1 MNTADAPVQDA
12 EPGRMVRLI
21 RPAATEDPTPAR
33 LLLLHGLAG
42 GASVWEGFAEL
53 ADPAWEVW
61 VADLPWS
68 GFSRPGWPDRPVT
81 DWVDRAVAGVPGGP
95 DVIAGH
101 SFGANALLAWLAG
114 PGPRSAARPAGAV
127 LVSPFYRPSRHD
139 FDWATLSHYVN
150 SFDRILEEGLTV
162 SAGHRLAADVRHQMA
177 LKVREHVG
185 PYGWMRFFGMYL
197 ETPRLPV
204 ERLRTPF
211 LIVGGE
217 RDGAAPAAEA
227 EALGRSLPHA
237 DVRVVTDVGHFPMV
251 ERVAEFSEAVNG
263 FLRTITVRRPRP
275 GGPRFVDRFADGFPL
290 DVSPDGVHLMTAAV
304 EPTLTKALLADTTTV
319 RLRPRYE
326 GSNICTW
333 IGFKHVN
340 YLVEEAVLIHFAQSG
355 VPARQLYEEYGLGLD
370 VVGLDTRILHAF
382 HMDDEA
388 EAEVVPD
395 TSAEDGT
402 LGFRV
407 TVRVDR
413 AGSTLKAVTSKVRVS
428 LRTDS
433 YLDLPTEA
441 PAELAR
447 FTVARLGTHEGAAE
461 AAGACVAA
469 DAVLAAGG
477 DEAAVLG
484 ALTEGRNAYA
494 WKWNITYPYCHFTE
508 RLQMSGYLRLME
520 EAKDRFV
527 LDRGISIKTLLDDR
541 KWIPVVP
548 RSALRIVDEALMEED
563 LYTVYTVEEIFKD
576 FTYTS
581 RMDCYVVRDGRLTLT
596 ATGRIVHGYAVI
608 ENRRD
613 WHLVPFDQRVLG
625 ALAGKPGSG
634 S

>member
-1 MNTADAPVQDA
+1 
-12 EPGRMVRLI
+12 
-21 RPAATEDPTPAR
+21 
-33 LLLLHGLAG
+33 
-42 GASVWEGFAEL
+42 
-53 ADPAWEVW
+53 
-61 VADLPWS
+61 
-68 GFSRPGWPDRPVT
+68 
-81 DWVDRAVAGVPGGP
+81 
-95 DVIAGH
+95 
-101 SFGANALLAWLAG
+101 
-114 PGPRSAARPAGAV
+114 
-127 LVSPFYRPSRHD
+127 
-139 FDWATLSHYVN
+139 
-150 SFDRILEEGLTV
+150 
-162 SAGHRLAADVRHQMA
+162 
-177 LKVREHVG
+177 
-185 PYGWMRFFGMYL
+185 
-197 ETPRLPV
+197 
-204 ERLRTPF
+204 
-211 LIVGGE
+211 
-217 RDGAAPAAEA
+217 
-227 EALGRSLPHA
+227 
-237 DVRVVTDVGHFPMV
+237 
-251 ERVAEFSEAVNG
+251 
-263 FLRTITVRRPRP
+263 
-275 GGPRFVDRFADGFPL
+275 
-290 DVSPDGVHLMTAAV
+290 MTAAV

-340 YLVEEAVLIHFAQSG
+340 YLVEEAVLVHFAQCG

-370 VVGLDTRILHAF
+370 IVGLDTRILHAF

-407 TVRVDR
+407 TIRVDR
-413 AGSTLKAVTSKVRVS
+413 DGSTLKAVTSKVRVS

-447 FTVARLGTHEGAAE
+447 FTVGRLGTHAGAAE

-541 KWIPVVP
+541 RWIPVVP
-548 RSALRIVDEALMEED
+548 HSAIRIVNEALMEED

-581 RMDCYVVRDGRLTLT
+581 RMDCYVARDGRLALT

-613 WHLVPFDQRVLG
+613 WHLVSFDQRVLG
-625 ALAGKPGSG
+625 ALGGKPGSG